1 MPPDAWGCVSFHVL
15 LDVLRGFVQEEERLL
30 VHPCVDRCL
39 IIDVRAVY
47 HQVGIGMVLVVNDEI
62 VGDGGEEVLDEFV
75 CEAWLV
81 PLLLFVLSP
90 LLLEEGLKT
99 FQNTIV
105 IGK

>member
-1 MPPDAWGCVSFHVL
+1 
-15 LDVLRGFVQEEERLL
+15 
-30 VHPCVDRCL
+30 
-39 IIDVRAVY
+39 
-47 HQVGIGMVLVVNDEI
+47 MVLVVDDEV

-81 PLLLFVLSP
+81 PLLLLVLSP